1 MNSAAGDNLKT
12 LLLSYNIFELIT
24 LCARG
29 EADHWKEKVRILSNL
44 CPAQIHILPDLLS
57 KGQDLL
63 NLKP

>member
-29 EADHWKEKVRILSNL
+29 EADHWKGKVRILSNL
-44 CPAQIHILPDLLS
+44 CPAQIHILPHLLS